1 MNALRVRLAFT
12 GSRWIERAE
21 ILWDGSGRI
30 LRVGR
35 AANGAKVRDVAVL
48 PGLVNAH
55 AHLQLADVG
64 PAPESFVSWVGAVM
78 ASRARADQRT
88 LASNA
93 VANLRA
99 LLRDGCT
106 AVGEIDST
114 GLSPAALR
122 SVPFAGR
129 CYQEVTG
136 FHLDANGA
144 RELVAHRRVE
154 GTDACPGGLSPHA
167 PYSVSPALFAA
178 CARGRTP
185 ISVHVA
191 ELPEEQQFLREGRG
205 PFRELLVRLGRLPE
219 GFRAQGVG
227 AVRHLERLSL
237 LRPSTLL
244 VHCQELERGDAARIA
259 AGGAPIVVCPG
270 TIDYFGR
277 TPPPVGDWLRRGIP
291 VALGTDS
298 RASNRAMSMLAEL
311 QAAARMWPGLD
322 PATLL
327 AMATV
332 HGARA
337 LRHPGLGQLR
347 RGLRADFFAVATEGA
362 SPAAILEA
370 VVHGA
375 ARPRA
380 TWLAGRMHRMA
391 RSPGPNG

>member
-1 MNALRVRLAFT
+1 MNALRVRFAFT

-30 LRVGR
+30 LRVAR
-35 AANGAKVRDVAVL
+35 AAKGAKLREFAVL

-55 AHLQLADVG
+55 AHLQLKDVG
-64 PAPESFVSWVGAVM
+64 PAPASFVSWVGAVM

-88 LASNA
+88 LASTA
-93 VANLRA
+93 VANLRS

-136 FHLDANGA
+136 FHLDAAGA
-144 RELVAHRRVE
+144 RELVAHRRAE

-191 ELPEEQQFLREGRG
+191 ELPEEQQFLRDGTG
-205 PFRELLVRLGRLPE
+205 PFRDLLVRLGRLPE
-219 GFRAQGVG
+219 GFRAPGVG

-244 VHCQELERGDAARIA
+244 VHCQELERSDAARIA
-259 AGGAPIVVCPG
+259 ANGAPIVVCPG

-298 RASNRAMSMLAEL
+298 RASNRSMSMLAEL
-311 QAAARMWPGLD
+311 RAAARMWPELD

-337 LRHPGLGQLR
+337 LQRPGLGQLR
-347 RGLRADFFAVATEGA
+347 RGLRADFFAVEAEGA
-362 SPAAILEA
+362 SPAPILEA

-375 ARPRA
+375 VGPRA

>member
-1 MNALRVRLAFT
+1 MNALRARLLFT

-21 ILWDGSGRI
+21 ILWDTTGRI
-30 LRVGR
+30 VRVGR
-35 AANGAKVRDVAVL
+35 APKGAKVQDLAAL

-55 AHLQLADVG
+55 AHLQLEGVG
-64 PAPESFVSWVGAVM
+64 PAPTTFVSWVGAVM

-88 LASNA
+88 LRANA

-122 SVPFAGR
+122 TVPFAGR

-136 FHLDANGA
+136 FHLDATSA
-144 RELVAHRRVE
+144 RELVAHRRAQ
-154 GTDACPGGLSPHA
+154 GSDHCPASMSPHA
-167 PYSVSPALFAA
+167 PYSVSPALFAE
-178 CARGRTP
+178 CARGRVP
-185 ISVHVA
+185 ISVHAA
-191 ELPEEQQFLREGRG
+191 ELPEEQQFLREGTG

-219 GFRAQGVG
+219 GFRAPGVG

-237 LRPSTLL
+237 LRPTTLL

-259 AGGAPIVVCPG
+259 AGGASIVVCPG

-277 TPPPVGDWLRRGIP
+277 TPPPVGEWLRRGIP

-298 RASNRAMSMLAEL
+298 RASNRAMSMLEEL
-311 QAAARMWPGLD
+311 SAAARMWPSLG
-322 PATLL
+322 PSTLF
-327 AMATV
+327 AMATA
-332 HGARA
+332 HGGRALCRPGLGLLRRGARA
-337 LRHPGLGQLR
+337 
-347 RGLRADFFAVATEGA
+347 DIFAVAAEGRSSA
-362 SPAAILEA
+362 DVLES
-370 VVHGA
+370 VVRGSL
-375 ARPRA
+375 RPRA
-380 TWLAGRMHRMA
+380 TWLAGRMHRA